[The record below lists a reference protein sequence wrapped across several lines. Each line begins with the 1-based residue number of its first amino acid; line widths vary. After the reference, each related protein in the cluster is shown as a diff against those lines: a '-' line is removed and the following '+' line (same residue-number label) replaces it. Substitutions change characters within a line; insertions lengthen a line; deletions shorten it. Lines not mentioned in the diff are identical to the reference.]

1 MTVFSECVTNNHD
14 DHMVMHDSVHHNDEY
29 KNADY
34 DADLDTVG
42 TLLSGGLGPLLGH
55 VEVALDHGGQA
66 GHVGALAHV
75 PVLEQTLLGHVRLL
89 QIHAEFQVAEHD
101 LLDQLLAVRVVT
113 LLGLDNIVER
123 VQGSGWFS

>member
-1 MTVFSECVTNNHD
+1 
-14 DHMVMHDSVHHNDEY
+14 MVMHDIVHHENNTDEND
-29 KNADY
+29 DT
-34 DADLDTVG
+34 DLDTVR
-42 TLLSGGLGPLLGH
+42 TLLSGGLGPLLRH
-55 VEVALDHGGQA
+55 VEVSLHHGGEA